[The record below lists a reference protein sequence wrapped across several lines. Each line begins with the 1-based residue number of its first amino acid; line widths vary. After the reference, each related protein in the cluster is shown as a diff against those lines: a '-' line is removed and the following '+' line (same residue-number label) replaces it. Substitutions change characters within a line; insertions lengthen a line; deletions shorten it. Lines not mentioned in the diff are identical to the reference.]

1 MSETRPA
8 KNKPR
13 MVEKMMDSCHCTFL
27 MQLKKT
33 EVNMKS
39 IRTNIS
45 TLRQIVELIPG
56 HLVVKLSRKHGVDKK
71 SRTFTPWSH
80 VLSLMFSQLAHSL
93 SLNDVCDNLRNHAKA
108 LFTIRGAISPSRNGL
123 SHANRN
129 RNADMAEDLFWRML
143 GHLQQ
148 LAPIFGGRNYQGMP
162 RRFKR
167 VINVVDS
174 TTISLV
180 AQCMDWAKHRRR
192 KAAAKC
198 HMRLNLQSFLPKFAV
213 IDSAK
218 HSDPIKAYEVCAGIK
233 AGEIVVFDKAYV
245 DFKHLHKLTE
255 REVFWVTRAKDNMQ
269 YKTVKKLKRKSK
281 NGILRDEIIK
291 LTCPNTKKHYP
302 QVLRL
307 VEAE

>member
-1 MSETRPA
+1 
-8 KNKPR
+8 
-13 MVEKMMDSCHCTFL
+13 
-27 MQLKKT
+27 
-33 EVNMKS
+33 
-39 IRTNIS
+39 
-45 TLRQIVELIPG
+45 
-56 HLVVKLSRKHGVDKK
+56 
-71 SRTFTPWSH
+71 
-80 VLSLMFSQLAHSL
+80 
-93 SLNDVCDNLRNHAKA
+93 
-108 LFTIRGAISPSRNGL
+108 
-123 SHANRN
+123 
-129 RNADMAEDLFWRML
+129 MAEDLFWRIL

-148 LAPIFGGRNYQGMP
+148 LVPSFGGRNYQGMP

-255 REVFWVTRAKDNMQ
+255 REVFWVTRAKENMQ
-269 YKTVKKLKRKSK
+269 YRTVKKLQRKSK
-281 NGILRDEIIK
+281 GGILRDEIIE

-302 QVLRL
+302 KVLRL
-307 VEAE
+307 VEAEVEINNKTEILTFISNNLEWAASSICELYKARWAVEVFFKQLKQNLQLCDFLGHSKNAIRWQIWTALLVYVLIRFLGFVNKWEHSFSRLFTLLRGVLWSKLNVSKLIISYGTAPGQTRMRAAPEQAYLPGFKV